1 MHTIL
6 LIDDDERLAE
16 LLSEFFLLHGL
27 QLVNEVHPLDGI
39 ERLNKSG
46 LEIDL
51 VLLDI
56 MLPDMDGFE
65 VCKNIRKTSD
75 IPILMLTAR
84 GDVMDR
90 IVGLEIGADDYLAK
104 PFEPRE
110 LVARINSILKRFAID
125 KKEDSKNDS
134 QLIWEDFLIDKK
146 AHQASINQR
155 DLNLSTKEFELLLL
169 LAENPDKTYSR
180 DEIMNELRGIDA
192 ELFSRSIDILVSRL
206 RQKLKP
212 LTCLQTVHGRGYR
225 FIPPTKTS

>member
-6 LIDDDERLAE
+6 LIDDDERLAS
-16 LLSEFFLLHGL
+16 LLSEFFSRYDLHL
-27 QLVNEVHPLDGI
+27 MSETHPLNGI
-39 ERLNKSG
+39 ERLSKESV
-46 LEIDL
+46 DL
-51 VLLDI
+51 VILDI

-65 VCKNIRKTSD
+65 VCRQIRKNSD

-110 LVARINSILKRFAID
+110 LVARINSILKRLSSD
-125 KKEDSKNDS
+125 TNNEQTS
-134 QLIWEDFLIDKK
+134 QLQWHDLLIDKQT
-146 AHQASINQR
+146 HQASIKQV
-155 DLNLSTKEFELLLL
+155 DLNLSNKEIELLLL
-169 LAENPDKTYSR
+169 LAENPDKTYNR
-180 DEIMNELRGIDA
+180 DEIMNELSGIDA

-212 LTCLQTVHGRGYR
+212 LNCIQTVRGRGYR
-225 FIPPTKTS
+225 FIPPGKLE

>member
-16 LLSEFFLLHGL
+16 LLSEYFSRYDL
-27 QLVNEVHPLDGI
+27 QLLSETHPLQGI
-39 ERLNKSG
+39 ERLKTQG
-46 LEIDL
+46 DDIDF

-65 VCKNIRKTSD
+65 VCRNIRKTSD

-110 LVARINSILKRFAID
+110 LVARINSILKRFSNDGDETKQQSHLLSWGSLTLD
-125 KKEDSKNDS
+125 K
-134 QLIWEDFLIDKK
+134 QT
-146 AHQASINQR
+146 HQASINKKT
-155 DLNLSTKEFELLLL
+155 LNLSTKEFELLLL

-225 FIPPTKTS
+225 FIPPVDSI